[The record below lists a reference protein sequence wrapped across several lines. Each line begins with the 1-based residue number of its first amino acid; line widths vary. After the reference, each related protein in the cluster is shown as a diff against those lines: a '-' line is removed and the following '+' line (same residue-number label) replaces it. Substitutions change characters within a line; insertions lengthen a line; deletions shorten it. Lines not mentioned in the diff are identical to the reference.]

1 MSARADV
8 LVVGGGVVGCAA
20 AWFLAREGASV
31 RLLERDDVAAHASG
45 AAAGMLLPWG
55 ESRGEGPFLALA
67 EQSLAMF
74 PGLCAELLQ
83 ASDIDPEFEPSGAL
97 HVALTEADAASGRE
111 RASAF
116 ADRGLEWLEP
126 DVARDAEPGL
136 APGILGAVWAP
147 REAHVRSALLARA
160 FAAAAARLGAVIE
173 RGVAAER
180 LRREGDRVVGVES
193 SAGWRPAGTVVLCA
207 GAWSPALAPCA
218 LPIEPVRG
226 QIVSLDQT
234 HPPLRTIAVGPRA
247 YAVPKRDGSLVVGAT
262 EERAGFDCRV
272 TAAGVA
278 GLLAA
283 GIELLPALADAA
295 FRDAWAGLR
304 PATPDGLPVV
314 GPAPGTRGLLLA
326 AGHHRNGVLLAPI
339 TGRLVADLVLGKPLP
354 AEAEVLRAER
364 LQSGDGLAFLSF

>member
-1 MSARADV
+1 
-8 LVVGGGVVGCAA
+8 
-20 AWFLAREGASV
+20 V

-55 ESRGEGPFLALA
+55 ESRGAGAFLALA
-67 EQSLAMF
+67 ERSLAMF
-74 PGLCAELLQ
+74 PELCAELRA
-83 ASDIDPEFEPSGAL
+83 ASGIDPEFEPSGAL
-97 HVALTEADAASGRE
+97 HVALAEADAETGRA
-111 RASAF
+111 RGRAF
-116 ADRGLEWLEP
+116 ADRGLEWL
-126 DVARDAEPGL
+126 DARAARDALPGL
-136 APGILGAVWAP
+136 APGALGAVWAP

-160 FAAAAARLGAVIE
+160 FAAAAAQLGAVIE
-173 RGVAAER
+173 RGVAVQR

-193 SAGWRPAGTVVLCA
+193 SAGPRPAGTVVLCA
-207 GAWSPALAPCA
+207 GAWSPALVSFA

-234 HPPLRTIAVGPRA
+234 QPPLRTIAVGPGA
-247 YAVPKRDGSLVVGAT
+247 YLVPKRDGRLVVGAT

-272 TAAGVA
+272 TAAGVT
-278 GLLAA
+278 GLLSA
-283 GIELLPALADAA
+283 GIALLPALADSA

-326 AGHHRNGVLLAPI
+326 AGHGRNGVLLAPI

-354 AEAEVLRAER
+354 PEAEALRAER
-364 LQSGDGLAFLSF
+364 F